1 MHITRTQYLV
11 LSLTL
16 FISSLLHAAPFRDG
30 DIAVFYGDSITAG
43 GKYYSY
49 IYDYYLTRF
58 PTRTISFI
66 NAGISG
72 DSAGGAFGRMEED
85 VITKKPSVVCVM
97 FGMNDVGR
105 GNYVSNATP
114 SQLAAQNN
122 AIKHYEAN
130 MTKLLNTL
138 AASATK
144 PELYLLTPSPFDQTA
159 INDRNNNQPGC
170 NDGLGRCA
178 TFVRATA
185 PAFHAKVIEFY
196 AAMTALN
203 KQVQQNN
210 PKATIIGSDR
220 VHPGA
225 AGHTYMAY
233 LFLKAQGV
241 PAEVSTIT
249 IDTTATAKNATVSG
263 LTRTATSLSF
273 TVKEN
278 ALPFPL
284 DPAAAEMLT
293 WGVAFHQEL
302 NQQMLTIKGLKAGM
316 YQLKIDNTPTVT
328 ASAEVFAAG
337 INLATNTTP
346 QLLQAKKVA
355 QINEQRRSAESK
367 IRLYAAVR
375 WYLGHR
381 KVNPDDAIAVQQHY
395 DNLPNKTGYYESRIP
410 EYLKEWKTISTVFD
424 RVNQLTAEAR
434 AAAQPVEHRYELIPA
449 N

>member
-1 MHITRTQYLV
+1 MHITRTQSLIHV
-11 LSLTL
+11 LI
-16 FISSLLHAAPFRDG
+16 FLLSGFLYAAPFRDG
-30 DIAVFYGDSITAG
+30 DTAIFYGDSITAG

-49 IYDYYLTRF
+49 INDYYLTRF
-58 PTRTISFI
+58 PERTITFI

-85 VITKKPSVVCVM
+85 VLNKKPSVVCVM

-105 GNYVSNATP
+105 GHYVSNATP
-114 SQLAAQNN
+114 AQRAGQDKALKN
-122 AIKHYEAN
+122 YEAN
-130 MTKLLNTL
+130 MTKLLNKL

-144 PELYLLTPSPFDQTA
+144 PQLYLLTPSPFDQTV

-185 PAFHAKVIEFY
+185 PTFNAQVIEFY
-196 AAMTALN
+196 DAMTAMN
-203 KQVQQNN
+203 KHVQQTN
-210 PKATIIGSDR
+210 PKATIIGPDR

-233 LFLKAQGV
+233 LFLKTQGV

-263 LTRTATSLSF
+263 LTRTSTGVNF
-273 TVKEN
+273 TAKEN

-284 DPAAAEMLT
+284 DPAATEILA
-293 WGVAFHQEL
+293 WGIPFHQEL
-302 NQQMLTIKGLKAGM
+302 NQQMLTVKGLHAGM
-316 YQLKIDNTPTVT
+316 YQLKIDGAPILK
-328 ASAEVFAAG
+328 ASADTFAAG
-337 INLATNTTP
+337 INLATHATP
-346 QLLQAKKVA
+346 QMLQAKKVA
-355 QINEQRRSAESK
+355 QINEQRRGTESK

-381 KVNPDDAIAVQQHY
+381 KVNPDDTAAVQKHY
-395 DNLPNKTGYYESRIP
+395 DNLPNKTGYFEARIP
-410 EYLKEWKTISTVFD
+410 DYLKEWKNIATVVD
-424 RVNQLTAEAR
+424 RVNQLAAEAR
-434 AAAQPVEHRYELIPA
+434 KAAQPVEHRYEVVLS